1 MTNGNL
7 GNAVA
12 GLLGVAIVAKVAS
25 DVLGKN
31 KLTPKVKPLPKKK
44 KVAKMTW

>member
-25 DVLGKN
+25 DMMGKN
-31 KLTPKVKPLPKKK
+31 RLTPRAKLPKKK
-44 KVAKMTW
+44 KVARMTW